1 MEATLRNPKEFT
13 KILSLVSSFDVNFNM
28 KCTKAGI
35 NIFCMDRSK
44 SSIVSVVMPSD
55 WFTMYNFACKTDC
68 LIVGMNV
75 TAVLAAL
82 KSLQKNDMLNISC
95 KENADK
101 ISVTLSGADRQLEYD
116 VKMIHVDEEE
126 LSIPEVEYNL
136 KVSMTP
142 KLIKNWKSNITDH
155 TGNHITFTPLPDTM
169 QLKSDGDDAS
179 VTSTMCQSETF
190 KYITF
195 NEPQS
200 MGLSPNSIAMAC
212 KIADLTESVEFGW
225 MNQTPIN
232 VKALLDNKAEISM
245 WFAPVMND
253 TDEMEED

>member
-35 NIFCMDRSK
+35 DIFCMDRSK
-44 SSIVSVVMPSD
+44 SSIVSVDMPSD
-55 WFTMYNFACKTDC
+55 WFSMYNFTCKTDC
-68 LIVGMNV
+68 LIIGMNV

-95 KENADK
+95 KENTDK
-101 ISVTLSGADRQLEYD
+101 ISVTLSGAERQLEYD

-126 LSIPEVEYNL
+126 LSIPEVKYNL

-212 KIADLTESVEFGW
+212 KIADLTDSVEFGW

-245 WFAPVMND
+245 WFAPVIKDM
-253 TDEMEED
+253 DEMEED